1 MAKLELRFV
10 ITAAIGYDSRM
21 SSEVQHYYEVILDEP
36 SVYWVEELAG
46 RDPGS
51 TGDTPRSGR
60 EIQVVVSSPS
70 TVANAT
76 IVQFAKELTKPLRL
90 HQGWRDVNATI
101 QPLQTHELPPLGTP
115 AHSEGDL
122 TAWIVE

>member
-1 MAKLELRFV
+1 
-10 ITAAIGYDSRM
+10 M

-46 RDPGS
+46 RDPGAA
-51 TGDTPRSGR
+51 GKMPRSGR
-60 EIQVVVSSPS
+60 EIQVIVSSPS
-70 TVANAT
+70 KVADATV
-76 IVQFAKELTKPLRL
+76 VQFAKELTNNLRL
-90 HQGWRDVNATI
+90 HQGWRDVHATV
-101 QPLQTHELPPLGTP
+101 QRLQAHELPPLGTP